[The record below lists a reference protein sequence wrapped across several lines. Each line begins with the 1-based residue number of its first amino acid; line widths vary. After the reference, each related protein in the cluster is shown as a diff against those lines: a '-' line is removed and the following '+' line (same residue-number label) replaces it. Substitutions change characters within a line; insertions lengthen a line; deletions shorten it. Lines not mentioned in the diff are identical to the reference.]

1 MGRQHASR
9 PAAAPLFAWGLGLS
23 GRCLLDAERA
33 IRQGGGRR
41 GAGDLV
47 LALPLCL
54 CLRVRD
60 GSGRCLCAASEFGL
74 RTKKISMAAT
84 CVSEK

>member
-1 MGRQHASR
+1 
-9 PAAAPLFAWGLGLS
+9 
-23 GRCLLDAERA
+23 
-33 IRQGGGRR
+33 
-41 GAGDLV
+41 
-47 LALPLCL
+47 LPLCL